1 MGNNTRNKNSSIISG
16 REQRTFSNICQVE
29 AREKKNQKK
38 RKKMKL
44 LSQKKRKKRRK
55 RRKKKKRK
63 KRKRMIRRKRIR
75 QKMRKR
81 RMKAHQEL
89 LQLPQLLHQESQ
101 HHLLKFQLNQ
111 NHQWHQRGQHL

>member
-63 KRKRMIRRKRIR
+63 IRRKRIR
-75 QKMRKR
+75 QKMRRR

-89 LQLPQLLHQESQ
+89 LQLLHQESQ

-111 NHQWHQRGQHL
+111 NHQWHQQGQHL

>member
-1 MGNNTRNKNSSIISG
+1 MGNNTRNKNSSIIYG
-16 REQRTFSNICQVE
+16 REPRTFSSICQVE

-75 QKMRKR
+75 QKMRRR

-89 LQLPQLLHQESQ
+89 LQLLHQESQ

-111 NHQWHQRGQHL
+111 NHQWHQQGQHL